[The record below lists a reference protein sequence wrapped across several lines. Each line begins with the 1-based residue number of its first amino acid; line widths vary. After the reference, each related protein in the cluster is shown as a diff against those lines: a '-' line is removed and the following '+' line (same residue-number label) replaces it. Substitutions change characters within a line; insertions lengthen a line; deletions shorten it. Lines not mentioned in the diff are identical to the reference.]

1 MSLIKNDTL
10 RSRSNSP
17 HDARENQANDEQL
30 QKINIDEVDLD
41 LLRSQRSYF
50 DQDVEL

>member
-17 HDARENQANDEQL
+17 HDTRENLANEEQL
-30 QKINIDEVDLD
+30 HKINIDEVDLD

-50 DQDVEL
+50 DQDVDI